1 MSNIFVVSIRG
12 KSYVKGTKEAVQ
24 KVIEKYNLTNYLLM
38 TLDAFNS
45 TRLSDK
51 KNKEK
56 VMIEWN
62 WNKLPKEAYPKVIEY
77 IEQQKFNSLLKI
89 HDDYNL
95 SLNQFCCGEMVR
107 RDMYNSFLWRHMK
120 GLFNENAA
128 DEE

>member
-1 MSNIFVVSIRG
+1 M
-12 KSYVKGTKEAVQ
+12 KGTEASCRRKIDELQ
-24 KVIEKYNLTNYLLM
+24 LTNYLLPK
-38 TLDAFNS
+38 LEVYNS
-45 TRLSDK
+45 TRFTDK